1 MTDHRVPAAPALFD
15 PDEDAAAG
23 EPPAARTPRIV
34 WTITVLHVAVLLAY
48 SLLAPTYRAPDEPLH
63 VDLAHV
69 VADDLR
75 YPAWDDRDTGA
86 GILESL
92 HLVEFHNGSRHLEA
106 ADAPDR
112 DDRPSIDELDERD
125 RPRSINQ
132 LPQHPPLYYVVAGGL
147 ERLAE
152 VVTGDPLGSFDVET
166 WFYRLVSIAMVSPL
180 PVIIWRTA
188 RRLRLPESVG
198 VAAMLFPLAVP
209 NYLHI
214 GSVVNNDNL
223 MVLLFWL
230 LTPLVIRLAQ
240 GEVGL
245 RTAAMAGL
253 VTGLA
258 LYTKGFAL
266 IMPLWVLAAL
276 AVVLRRQG
284 RGQLRRIVH
293 AGLAYTTVMVAAG
306 GWWWVANMVR
316 YGEPL
321 PTRYDD
327 LVSPVDSDVRDI
339 GMFLETWSTITTRR
353 FWGDFGSFDVHIP
366 GYAVT
371 IATLVVVVGI
381 VVATTRRDRIAG
393 TALGDRLL
401 LAAPFLLLVVVQF
414 ANALRAYISLGR
426 MPGLQGRYWFGAMA
440 ALAVIVALGL
450 ANLMRSASRA
460 LPLAVFAGAVGMNT
474 LGVGAMLGTYW
485 GASGSAFG
493 ERFRALV
500 AWAPLEG
507 EVIAVGAA
515 LGALVLLVVAVQLV
529 AMAVRPDGADRDPP
543 GRRSAGAVA
552 PASAP

>member
-1 MTDHRVPAAPALFD
+1 MV
-15 PDEDAAAG
+15 
-23 EPPAARTPRIV
+23 V
-34 WTITVLHVAVLLAY
+34 WTITVLHAAVLLAY
-48 SLLAPTYRAPDEPLH
+48 SLLAPTYRAPDEALH

-69 VADDLR
+69 VAEDLR
-75 YPAWDDRDTGA
+75 YPAWDERDTGA
-86 GILESL
+86 GVLESL
-92 HLVEFHNGSRHLEA
+92 DIVDFHNGSRHMEA
-106 ADAPDR
+106 SDAPHR
-112 DDRPSIDELDERD
+112 DHRPSIDELDEVD

-132 LPQHPPLYYVVAGGL
+132 LPQHPPLYYAVAGGL

-152 VVTGDPLGSFDVET
+152 VVMGDPLGSFDVET
-166 WFYRLVSIAMVSPL
+166 WFYRLVSIAIVSPL
-180 PVIIWRTA
+180 PVIIWRIG
-188 RRLRLPESVG
+188 RRLGLPESVG

-214 GSVVNNDNL
+214 GSVVNNDSL

-240 GEVGL
+240 GELDL
-245 RTAAMAGL
+245 RTGALAGL

-266 IMPLWVLAAL
+266 IMPVWVLAAL
-276 AVVLRRQG
+276 AVALRRQG
-284 RGQLRRIVH
+284 REHLRRIVH
-293 AGLAYTTVMVAAG
+293 AGLTYTAVMVAAG
-306 GWWWVANMVR
+306 GWWWVANVVR
-316 YGEPL
+316 YGKLL

-366 GYAVT
+366 GYSVT
-371 IATLVVVVGI
+371 IATLIVIVGI
-381 VVATTRRDRIAG
+381 IVATTRRDRVAG

-401 LAAPFLLLVVVQF
+401 LAAPFLLLVLVQF

-450 ANLMRSASRA
+450 ANLRRGASRA
-460 LPLAVFAGAVGMNT
+460 LPLAVLTGAVGMNV
-474 LGVGAMLGTYW
+474 LGMGAMLGTYW
-485 GASGSAFG
+485 GASGSAFA

-500 AWAPLEG
+500 AWAPIEG

-515 LGALVLLVVAVQLV
+515 LGALVLAATAVQLV
-529 AMAVRPDGADRDPP
+529 AMAVRADGSDDKPP
-543 GRRSAGAVA
+543 RGSVGA
-552 PASAP
+552 PAPAGVP